1 MYRIRVILDTEED
14 VIRDID
20 ISEKVNFIELHHQII
35 KAFDFEEGELAAF
48 YVSNEDWEQG
58 EEISLLDFGGM
69 PGMEAKVMSEV
80 PLTEFL
86 TEEGSKMI
94 YVYDLLNLWT
104 FYVDLL
110 QTDLPELEEVRITK
124 IVGDRPKEA
133 PSKSMEAT
141 NLEEEFEDENFSG
154 DENPDEDPYDLF

>member
-1 MYRIRVILDTEED
+1 MYRIRVILDSEED

-20 ISEKVNFIELHHQII
+20 ISEKVNLLELHKQII
-35 KAFDFEEGELAAF
+35 KAFDFEEGELASF
-48 YVSNEDWEQG
+48 YASNEDWEQG

-69 PGMEAKVMSEV
+69 PGMEAKLMAET

-86 TEEGSKMI
+86 KEIGSKMI

-110 QTDLPELEEVRITK
+110 QTDIPELEEVRILK

-133 PSKSMEAT
+133 PNKSMEAT
-141 NLEEEFEDENFSG
+141 NLEDEFEEENFTE
-154 DENPDEDPYDLF
+154 ENSDEDPYNLF